1 MSQPSRMTE
10 RERTW
15 ASVHHAIAAMPGW
28 AVGPCQYHGHDASW
42 RVAAVDLHDRGR
54 YATREAI
61 TATGPTEIAVLDA
74 LAALLAARATR

>member
-1 MSQPSRMTE
+1 M
-10 RERTW
+10 
-15 ASVHHAIAAMPGW
+15 HDAIAAMPGW

-54 YATREAI
+54 YAKRVAI
-61 TATGPTEIAVLDA
+61 TATGPPEIAVVDA